1 MSFHFRLHPI
11 AFMLGALLIVM
22 CASIRT
28 FAQVENGFDDEAA
41 DPVKLFE
48 RGQDAH
54 QKNNHQLALK
64 CYTEALKLRPEFPEA
79 EFQKGAALVS
89 LNRLAE
95 AEAAFQRAAELRN
108 DWALPRINLALLL
121 ISANRTGE
129 AEPLLKRAL
138 EIDVK
143 NQTALLTLATLRLRA
158 GTAREAAALMRR
170 ATETGEGVT
179 AAMWALRGA
188 AERAAGDKASAAI
201 SIERALKL
209 DPDDATARA
218 ERAEM
223 RAEAGDYPGAV
234 EDIRVALKASLPS
247 ESARLSLRL
256 ARFLLLAGNK
266 DEARRVLERLTSLP
280 SEYAREADALRLELA
295 DAGENTAEARAVIE
309 KLIERDPRNAALWAR
324 LGASYRI
331 ADPQKS
337 LDSYRRAVEIEPAN
351 VDYATGY
358 AAALVQGRR
367 FEQAATILRRIIAA
381 APENYV
387 AHANLAAALDELKR
401 FREALAE
408 YQWISRKRPDL
419 AVTNFFIA
427 RAHDMLGEYKEAL
440 AAYETFLAKADAQT
454 NNLEIEKVKLRL
466 PSLRRQIARG
476 EGRKDQGKG
485 KR

>member
-1 MSFHFRLHPI
+1 
-11 AFMLGALLIVM
+11 MLGALLIVA
-22 CASIRT
+22 CASLET
-28 FAQVENGFDDEAA
+28 FAQVENGFDDETA

-54 QKNNHQLALK
+54 QKNNLQLALE

-95 AEAAFQRAAELRN
+95 AEAAFRRAAELRES
-108 DWALPRINLALLL
+108 WALPRINLALLL
-121 ISANRTGE
+121 ISADRASE

-138 EIDVK
+138 EIDGK
-143 NQTALLTLATLRLRA
+143 DQTALLTLAKLRLRA
-158 GTAREAAALMRR
+158 GTAHEAAALMRR
-170 ATETGEGVT
+170 ATEAGEGVT
-179 AAMWALRGA
+179 AAMWALRAA
-188 AERAAGDKASAAI
+188 AERAAGDKASAGV
-201 SIERALKL
+201 SIEHALKL
-209 DPDDATARA
+209 APEESTARA

-223 RAEAGDYPGAV
+223 SAEASDYPSAV

-256 ARFLLLAGNK
+256 ARFLLLAGKK
-266 DEARRVLERLTSLP
+266 DEARRVLEELTSLP
-280 SEYAREADALRLELA
+280 PEYAREADALRLELA
-295 DAGENTAEARAVIE
+295 DAGENTAEARAALE

-324 LGASYRI
+324 LGAMYRI
-331 ADPQKS
+331 TDPHKS
-337 LDSYRRAVEIEPAN
+337 LDNYRHAVEIEPASIN
-351 VDYATGY
+351 YATGY

-367 FEQAATILRRIIAA
+367 FEQAAAILRRIVGA
-381 APENYV
+381 APENYA

-427 RAHDMLGEYKEAL
+427 RAHDLLGEYKEAL
-440 AAYETFLAKADAQT
+440 AAYETFLAKADART

-466 PSLRRQIARG
+466 PSLRKQIARG
-476 EGRKDQGKG
+476 EGQKDQGKG
-485 KR
+485 K

>member
-1 MSFHFRLHPI
+1 MPFHFRLHTI
-11 AFMLGALLIVM
+11 AFMLGALLIMM
-22 CASIRT
+22 CASPRM
-28 FAQVENGFDDEAA
+28 FAQVDNGFDDEAA

-54 QKNNHQLALK
+54 QKNNLQLALE

-95 AEAAFQRAAELRN
+95 AEASFRRAAELRES
-108 DWALPRINLALLL
+108 WALPRINLALLL
-121 ISANRTGE
+121 ISANRAGE
-129 AEPLLKRAL
+129 AEPFLKRAL
-138 EIDVK
+138 EIDIK

-158 GTAREAAALMRR
+158 GTARDAAALMRR
-170 ATETGEGVT
+170 ATEAGEGVT
-179 AAMWALRGA
+179 AATWALRGA
-188 AERAAGDKASAAI
+188 AERAAGDKASAEV
-201 SIERALKL
+201 SLEHALKL
-209 DPDDATARA
+209 DPDESTARA

-234 EDIRVALKASLPS
+234 EDIGVALKASLPS
-247 ESARLSLRL
+247 ENARLSLRL
-256 ARFLLLAGNK
+256 ARFLLLAGKK
-266 DEARRVLERLTSLP
+266 DEARRVLEGLTALP
-280 SEYAREADALRLELA
+280 SEYTREADALRLELA
-295 DAGENTAEARAVIE
+295 DVGENTAEARAALE
-309 KLIERDPRNAALWAR
+309 KLIERDSRNAALWAR

-367 FEQAATILRRIIAA
+367 FEQAAAILRRIVVA
-381 APENYV
+381 APEHYA
-387 AHANLAAALDELKR
+387 AHANLAAALDELKN

-408 YQWISRKRPDL
+408 YQWIRVKRPEL
-419 AVTNFFIA
+419 AITNFFIA
-427 RAHDMLGEYKEAL
+427 RAHDMLGEYKDAL
-440 AAYETFLAKADAQT
+440 AAYETFLAKADAQA

-466 PSLRRQIARG
+466 PSLRKQIARG
-476 EGRKDQGKG
+476 EGRKDQGKD
-485 KR
+485 K